1 LRFALQQ
8 THNGSRRFA
17 DKALLTFAYYN
28 LHLSYLSTYV
38 TLGALVSGDLH
49 KLHWL
54 SIVERVP
61 MCPESS
67 MFAARYGHTDILK
80 WLYQI
85 EFPIHAMTGRE
96 AAFQG
101 HLGILQLLHAAGH
114 EWHHETFI
122 LAVQAGHLDVALWL
136 SKHGCA
142 YDVTQATVQAA
153 YFGHIDIL
161 HWLLQQAG
169 APMGP
174 RLMYVAAKGG
184 QLLVCQHL
192 RELDCA
198 WDSTVSAAA
207 ACNGHLSVLQ
217 YLHEH
222 GCPWVD
228 NAVAMLSA
236 AVAALRHWRMCY
248 STQCYNRPT

>member
-1 LRFALQQ
+1 
-8 THNGSRRFA
+8 
-17 DKALLTFAYYN
+17 
-28 LHLSYLSTYV
+28 
-38 TLGALVSGDLH
+38 
-49 KLHWL
+49 
-54 SIVERVP
+54 
-61 MCPESS
+61 
-67 MFAARYGHTDILK
+67 
-80 WLYQI
+80 
-85 EFPIHAMTGRE
+85 
-96 AAFQG
+96 
-101 HLGILQLLHAAGH
+101 
-114 EWHHETFI
+114 
-122 LAVQAGHLDVALWL
+122 VQAGHLDVVLWL

-207 ACNGHLSVLQ
+207 ACNGHLSVLK

-228 NAVAMLSA
+228 NTVAMLSA
-236 AVAALRHWRMCY
+236 RSGSIVTMAYVLQHAVLQHNDLSIILSDMLRTAGAHGHLAAAQWLRHEQGAQWPAVLSSYVIGETKHWSGEVLAWAQSEGCT
-248 STQCYNRPT
+248 SLIL